1 MKSNDE
7 IHTVPFTQRFS
18 LTPKEASIYFHIGE
32 KKIRALAAEQ
42 CGASFIMGPLSRP
55 RSKILRVA
63 VSRIILSSEA
73 SKVKL
78 VGNLV
83 A

>member
-18 LTPKEASIYFHIGE
+18 PTPKEASIYFHIGE

-42 CGASFIMGPLSRP
+42 RGASFAVYNGRHLLIIREEFEKFLC
-55 RSKILRVA
+55 RS
-63 VSRIILSSEA
+63 SSI
-73 SKVKL
+73 
-78 VGNLV
+78 
-83 A
+83 